1 MAELNKKQIANM
13 QDEFMKLQHIEIGIT
28 GKDTKT
34 RKLLAKYALL
44 PGLYTNSSKMEKLI
58 EELEQI
64 IADIAKTGRVRGK
77 VMSQKTMQEY
87 LDTSAKEMHTQR
99 VLDAIDRANSRK
111 AKKRMGLYVME
122 LAREKNV
129 LQSDIDVFFK
139 RAEVAGYTEK
149 EILKQ
154 LVLGAESDAGP
165 VNAMAKRIQA
175 VERDVL
181 RREAS
186 AAEIDEYLKVAEPDE
201 KWEWIT
207 ISASPCPDC
216 EIRAGV
222 VMTFDEWN
230 DHGLPGDGRTICR
243 ASCMCKLIPVSVA
256 DELFPEVKTFSW
268 DKTSGVLTTAGEM
281 RKFGADK
288 NQGDNI

>member
-1 MAELNKKQIANM
+1 MAELNKKQIKNM
-13 QDEFMKLQHIEIGIT
+13 QDEFLKLQKLEIAIS
-28 GKDTKT
+28 GKQTKT
-34 RKLLAKYALL
+34 KKLLEKYGALAT
-44 PGLYTNSSKMEKLI
+44 LYTDKKKLDKLI
-58 EELEQI
+58 EELDGI

-87 LDTSAKEMHTQR
+87 IDTSAKEMHTQR
-99 VLDAIDRANSRK
+99 VLDVIDRANSRK
-111 AKKRMGLYVME
+111 AIKRMGLYSME
-122 LAREKNV
+122 LAREKGI

-154 LVLGAESDAGP
+154 LVLASEEGTGP
-165 VNAMAKRIQA
+165 IAQLAKRLEN

-186 AAEIDEYLKVAEPDE
+186 ASEIDEYRKVAGIDE
-201 KWEWIT
+201 KWQWIT

-222 VMTFDEWN
+222 VLTFDEWN
-230 DHGLPGDGRTICR
+230 DQGLPGDGRTICR
-243 ASCMCKLIPVSVA
+243 SSCMCKLIPVSVA
-256 DELFPEVKTFSW
+256 DELFPEVKTFEW
-268 DKTSGVLTTAGEM
+268 DKTSGVLTTKSEM
-281 RKFGADK
+281 RKFSAEK
-288 NQGDNI
+288 NQGDNT